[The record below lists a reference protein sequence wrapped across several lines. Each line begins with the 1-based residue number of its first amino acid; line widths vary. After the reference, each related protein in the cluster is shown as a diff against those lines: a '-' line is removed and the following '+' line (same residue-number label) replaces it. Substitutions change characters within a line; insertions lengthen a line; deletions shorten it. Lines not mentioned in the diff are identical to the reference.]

1 MGNLS
6 NSWSVNVSNPPTH
19 INFDHPEYLGQSD
32 SYGDIPEHGVFS
44 FLDLRVLWTL
54 KSSLVLTFGMR
65 LVDRK
70 IQQQRSEKPMG
81 NTIQFVPSLLGAVI
95 SVVAMSYNF
104 LTREKHSIRFI
115 ETLRNYEQRKPLQ
128 KDLQN
133 GTVFICRFNFRQH
146 CGHSRYYIH
155 FGGRFFLSLAGGRH
169 VLFSRQFSAVYLSF
183 DIQSTCSF
191 NTYGYYFSF
200 HRCMMKELTIVSNP
214 DFQFQLLH
222 STINFADISSGNS
235 RYQIN
240 NYYSPQN
247 NKSNCFSFFPC
258 SFPKGYN
265 KT

>member
-1 MGNLS
+1 MVCMGNLS
-6 NSWSVNVSNPPTH
+6 NSWYANFSNPPTN
-19 INFDHPEYLGQSD
+19 INFDHPEYLGQPD
-32 SYGDIPEHGVFS
+32 SYGDIPGHRVFS

-54 KSSLVLTFGMR
+54 KSSLVLIFGMR

-115 ETLRNYEQRKPLQ
+115 ETLRNYQQRKPLR

-146 CGHSRYYIH
+146 CGHSRCYIH

-191 NTYGYYFSF
+191 NTWILFLFSSMYDEGIHNSIQSRFPVPAAHIQRYFS
-200 HRCMMKELTIVSNP
+200 
-214 DFQFQLLH
+214 
-222 STINFADISSGNS
+222 DISSGKS
-235 RYQIN
+235 RYQN
-240 NYYSPQN
+240 
-247 NKSNCFSFFPC
+247 
-258 SFPKGYN
+258 
-265 KT
+265 T